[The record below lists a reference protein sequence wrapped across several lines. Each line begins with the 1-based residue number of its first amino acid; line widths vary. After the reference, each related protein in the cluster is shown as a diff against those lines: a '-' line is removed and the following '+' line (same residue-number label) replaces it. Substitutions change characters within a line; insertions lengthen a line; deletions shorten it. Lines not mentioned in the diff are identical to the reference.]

1 MQGEKASLFFFITL
15 QISKKDANSKAF
27 VLKLVKI
34 ESFYTKF
41 CMKMKHKNSKISS
54 VPLKNALQ
62 GRSNVTS
69 PGQPNLLIG
78 LSLVRILHPAGCK

>member
-1 MQGEKASLFFFITL
+1 MQGEKASLFFLITL

-27 VLKLVKI
+27 VLNLVKS

-62 GRSNVTS
+62 GRSNVIS
-69 PGQPNLLIG
+69 PG
-78 LSLVRILHPAGCK
+78 